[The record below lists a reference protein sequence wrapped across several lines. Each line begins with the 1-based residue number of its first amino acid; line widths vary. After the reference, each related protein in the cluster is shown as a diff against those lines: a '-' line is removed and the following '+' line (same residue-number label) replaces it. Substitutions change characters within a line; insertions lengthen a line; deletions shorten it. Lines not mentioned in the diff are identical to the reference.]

1 MEEPASNSGNNLKK
15 AWIYPRFFCEH
26 SLRFLHCEFPFLFVH
41 LRLIHKTMNKLLLVI
56 AFCLIVS
63 NAFAAKV
70 DTLQI
75 ASPSMGKT
83 YKAAV
88 VLPNSYAKSKVAYP
102 VIYLLHGAYG
112 TFSDWLKKTP
122 NPNTVK
128 ELADQYNIIFVL
140 PEGEKFSFYLDSPVS
155 KESQFE
161 TFVTVEVVSKVDGTY
176 RTIANKKGR
185 AITGLSMGGHG
196 ALYLSGRHPDLYAA
210 AGSMSGALDM
220 GGMPDRDGLDNANKL
235 MAPVF
240 GAQGATKDT
249 YQSFAVMNMIGK
261 IKSNQLP
268 LIIDCGVSDFLIES
282 NRELH
287 RRLVYYQVPHDYIER
302 PGAHTWDYWENA
314 LPFQVLYFNKIFKSN
329 GVIAN

>member
-1 MEEPASNSGNNLKK
+1 MRKEITL
-15 AWIYPRFFCEH
+15 IFVCCLTV
-26 SLRFLHCEFPFLFVH
+26 SL
-41 LRLIHKTMNKLLLVI
+41 
-56 AFCLIVS
+56 
-63 NAFAAKV
+63 AFAAKV

-88 VLPNSYAKSKVAYP
+88 VLPNSYAKGKASYP
-102 VIYLLHGAYG
+102 VVYLLHGAYG

-122 NPNTVK
+122 NPNAVK
-128 ELADQYNIIFVL
+128 DLSDQYNLIFVL

-161 TFVTVEVVSKVDGTY
+161 TFVTTEVVAQVDANY
-176 RTIANKKGR
+176 RTVANKKGR
-185 AITGLSMGGHG
+185 VITGLSMGGHG

-220 GGMPDRDGLDNANKL
+220 GGLPDRDGLDNANKL

-240 GAQGATKDT
+240 GAQGASKET
-249 YQSFAVMNMIGK
+249 YQSFAVMNMIGRLK
-261 IKSNQLP
+261 ANQLP
-268 LIIDCGVSDFLIES
+268 LIFDCGVSDFLIES

-287 RRLVYYQVPHDYIER
+287 RRLVYYQVPHDYTER

-314 LPFQVLYFNKIFKSN
+314 LPYHVLFFNKIFK
-329 GVIAN
+329 ANAVTVQSP